1 MILGRP
7 VAGFGITQAA
17 DFGAAG
23 GPIKTVQVYL
33 ARMGLPVRATGVLDA
48 ATVNAING
56 IFDGWDDAPPRLRT
70 GRLTKHEIATQIGVI
85 SRYVKLAATGATNF
99 ERLPE

>member
-7 VAGFGITQAA
+7 LGGGPASNG
-17 DFGAAG
+17 FGAAG
-23 GPIKTVQVYL
+23 GPIKIVQTYL
-33 ARMGLPVRATGVLDA
+33 ARMGLPVRVSGVLDA

-56 IFDGWDDAPPRLRT
+56 IFDGWDDAPPKLRT
-70 GRLTKHEIATQIGVI
+70 GRLTKHEIAMQIGVVA
-85 SRYVKLAATGATNF
+85 RYVKLAATGATSF

>member
-7 VAGFGITQAA
+7 IAGDSIL
-17 DFGAAG
+17 GAAG

-33 ARMGLPVRATGVLDA
+33 ARMGLPVHATGVLDA

-56 IFDGWDDAPPRLRT
+56 IFDGWDDAPPKLRT
-70 GRLTKHEIATQIGVI
+70 GRLTKHEIAAQIGLVT
-85 SRYVKLAATGATNF
+85 RYVKRAATGATSF